1 MKKILF
7 YGNCQLGAL
16 SKHIRNSLDEYQILN
31 CEDYGLQKFW
41 ADEGLF
47 ATWSLENRER
57 QDDYYTKIIDAIK
70 KCDIFIFQHH
80 KDLVRRTELT
90 TQFLLNELNDKSI
103 GICLPSFQYSGYL
116 YSTDMVN
123 YVVKKLYEQGVE
135 INDII
140 DYLKNEDDNDAR
152 NQMIENHNYSLNKL
166 KQKDKENEQLYKNYI
181 SISDFI
187 ESNYKTKLMAY
198 DHSHA
203 STHYYNEILLRLA
216 DYDIKIDKIFDDKS
230 TLPGSSQLCPYD
242 LKYFNNHFPE
252 LEDRKKHNP
261 FFPLRLN
268 EENIERQIK
277 LIEKGKTE

>member
-16 SKHIRNSLDEYQILN
+16 SKHIRNSSDEYQILN
-31 CEDYGLQKFW
+31 CEDYGLKKFW
-41 ADEGLF
+41 TDKGVF
-47 ATWSLENRER
+47 ATWSLENKDN
-57 QDDYYTKIIDAIK
+57 QDEYYPKIIDAVK
-70 KCDIFIFQHH
+70 NCDIFIFQHH

-90 TQFLLNELNDKSI
+90 TQLLLNELNDKSI
-103 GICLPSFQYSGYL
+103 GICLPSFRYFGYL

-198 DHSHA
+198 DHSHP
-203 STHYYNEILLRLA
+203 SIHYYNQIIKLLLK
-216 DYDIKIDKIFDDKS
+216 YDIKIDEILDE

-252 LEDRKKHNP
+252 LEDRKKHNL
-261 FFPLRLN
+261 FFRFRLN
-268 EENIERQIK
+268 EENIERQIA
-277 LIEKGKTE
+277 LIEKGRTE

>member
-16 SKHIRNSLDEYQILN
+16 SKHIRNSSDEYQILN
-31 CEDYGLQKFW
+31 CEDYGLKKFW

-47 ATWSLENRER
+47 ATWSLENKDN
-57 QDDYYTKIIDAIK
+57 QDGYYPKIIDAIK

-152 NQMIENHNYSLNKL
+152 NQMIENHNYSLNEL
-166 KQKDKENEQLYKNYI
+166 KKKDKENEQLYKNYI

-187 ESNYKTKLMAY
+187 ESNYKTKLIAY
-198 DHSHA
+198 DHSHP
-203 STHYYNEILLRLA
+203 STHYYNEIFLRLA
-216 DYDIKIDKIFDDKS
+216 DYDIKIDKNFDSKS
-230 TLPGSSQLCPYD
+230 ILPVSTQLCPYD
-242 LKYFNNHFPE
+242 LKYFNKHFHE
-252 LEDRKKHNP
+252 LEETNKHDS
-261 FFPLRLN
+261 FFTFRLD
-268 EENIERQIK
+268 EKSIQRTID
-277 LIEKGKTE
+277 LIEKR